1 MSIEP
6 IIILSL
12 IVLWVIL
19 TIIELTNLNNFNLKF
34 YDFGITIFRKE
45 INVHFSNWNY
55 QDGIYEE
62 QEGKFVFIPE
72 MRKGY
77 FVTRFRTYRR
87 YGIIGV
93 RSYLPL
99 TIFGQFE
106 EIDYKLIIEY
116 KISFKLAL
124 LIGTIVLAWF
134 CLPLLTKMFST
145 LLVSIIGS
153 LITSLIVYIIY
164 RFKKMKMILL
174 ADEIKKL
181 LKLKE

>member
-1 MSIEP
+1 MSIGA

-12 IVLWVIL
+12 IVLWAIL

-77 FVTRFRTYRR
+77 FVTRFKN
-87 YGIIGV
+87 I
-93 RSYLPL
+93 
-99 TIFGQFE
+99 
-106 EIDYKLIIEY
+106 
-116 KISFKLAL
+116 
-124 LIGTIVLAWF
+124 
-134 CLPLLTKMFST
+134 
-145 LLVSIIGS
+145 
-153 LITSLIVYIIY
+153 
-164 RFKKMKMILL
+164 
-174 ADEIKKL
+174 
-181 LKLKE
+181 